1 MKEIEKA
8 VDFGYLSDWYINS
21 IDNTIPPIWTDEHIE
36 ELLND
41 FCVIPKEEATEWQK
55 IEKIAEHC
63 GSVKQARKLIEETAE
78 LTQAIC
84 KYLDADEPEQNEK
97 LEHVYEEMADV
108 RILWEQLAYLFK
120 ANDKIDEISKSKIN
134 RTLLRLGIA

>member
-1 MKEIEKA
+1 MNKN
-8 VDFGYLSDWYINS
+8 L
-21 IDNTIPPIWTDEHIE
+21 
-36 ELLND
+36 
-41 FCVIPKEEATEWQK
+41 QK
-55 IEKIAEHC
+55 IADHY
-63 GSVKQARKLIEETAE
+63 GSVKQARKLIEEMSE